1 MGYLD
6 NIPQAMRECKQ
17 WMLAGPDK
25 APRAVDYANE
35 TTYPGAKNNPTQRM
49 DYKEARF
56 WAEQLGMYIGF
67 VPLPTDPFTIIDL
80 DWKDNKVYDVDAND
94 LKIGLYQQAVQETY
108 VERSLSGKGV
118 HIVVAGKLPH
128 DFNASSAGVE
138 CYGNKGFVVMTG
150 RLESA
155 STEVS
160 QQQNWLD
167 YLATKYRRAF
177 EDSAS
182 REPYN
187 KHLVNNPPQS
197 EIDLDDSLIASMSTW
212 RNAANLERY
221 FYGHDLRPDGGGGS
235 EGDLA
240 LMQAFLKFTQSEHKP
255 EAAMRMFMRTPRA
268 KLREPYK
275 RATSNWDQYL
285 DRTLYGAKVRVM
297 ADEKRAKDFDMGA
310 GSRAMLDGYLAKM
323 NPPAETA
330 PAQAPIN
337 MGGMGQRP
345 PVPGIEPEAPFM
357 GFKWLTGDELEQ
369 QPDIDW
375 VVKGIFPTKGVA
387 AVYGESGAGKSLV
400 VMDML
405 AAIADGK
412 KWFGLRTKQLPVSI
426 FALEGEGGL
435 KGRKRAWEQQNQRKY
450 PNSVFFWDS
459 GANGQFALRDADQRQ
474 DYNKK
479 RLIQLCADLIANGRR
494 GGVVVI
500 DTLNQASDGADEN
513 SSRDM
518 GELLRAMKFIQRE
531 TDSLVI
537 IVHHSTK
544 SKENQSMRGHSS
556 LYGAMDGII
565 EVLRDVWT
573 ESGELWK
580 DRRGWL
586 VKKAK
591 DGRDGGKHFFDM
603 VEHEVG
609 MTQLDGPITGATIRP
624 VDKVLVD
631 EQTGVVTDLFVG
643 TFDKP
648 NGSSGKSTEQKS
660 GKQSREM
667 KHRAGDGNA
676 PPPTNA
682 RSRETYTPAERAAAN
697 DPTRNAPAPVATNKA
712 LIIRAA
718 MQVGTSV
725 LNKGKAGAPEH
736 AYPAPLEEV
745 LDVGAKMK
753 GGVDEKQDRR
763 NLKTAVGKMV
773 ELGEIGYAVDQNDIR
788 WVWSIG

>member
-35 TTYPGAKNNPTQRM
+35 TSYPGAKNNPAQRM
-49 DYKEARF
+49 DYNEARY
-56 WAEQLGMYIGF
+56 WAEHLGLYMGF
-67 VPLPTDPFTIIDL
+67 VPLPSDPFTIIDL

-118 HIVVAGKLPH
+118 HIVVEGKLAH
-128 DFNASSAGVE
+128 DFNASTAGVE
-138 CYGNKGFVVMTG
+138 CYGNKGFVVITG

-155 STEVS
+155 TNAIS
-160 QQQNWLD
+160 QQQSWLD

-177 EDSAS
+177 EDAAVSES
-182 REPYN
+182 YN
-187 KHLVNNPPQS
+187 KQLVNDPPKS
-197 EIDLDDSLIASMSTW
+197 EIDLDDALIASVSTW
-212 RNAANLERY
+212 RNNEKLSKY
-221 FYGHDLRPDGGGGS
+221 FYGQDLRPDGGGGS

-240 LMQAFLKFTQSEHKP
+240 LIQAFLKFTQSEHKP

-285 DRTLYGAKVRVM
+285 GRTLYGAKVRVM

-310 GSRAMLDGYLAKM
+310 GSRAMLDGYLEKM
-323 NPPAETA
+323 NPKPEPESAA
-330 PAQAPIN
+330 VN
-337 MGGMGQRP
+337 MGAMGQRA

-369 QPDIDW
+369 QQDIDW

-450 PNSVFFWDS
+450 PNSIFFWDS
-459 GANGQFALRDADQRQ
+459 AANGQFALRDGDSRQ

-537 IVHHSTK
+537 IVHHATK
-544 SKENQSMRGHSS
+544 SKDNQSMRGHGS

-565 EVLRDVWT
+565 EVIRDVWT
-573 ESGELWK
+573 ADGELWK

-591 DGRDGGKHFFDM
+591 DGRDGGEHFFDM
-603 VEHEVG
+603 VEHDVG

-631 EQTGVVTDLFVG
+631 EQTGVITELYVG

-648 NGSSGKSTEQKS
+648 NGSGGKSTRNQN
-660 GKQSREM
+660 GGRQSREM
-667 KHRAGDGNA
+667 QHRAGDAQA
-676 PPPTNA
+676 PKVTDTRA
-682 RSRETYTPAERAAAN
+682 RDTYTPAERAAAN
-697 DPTRNAPAPVATNKA
+697 DPTRTPPAIPTNKM
-712 LIIRAA
+712 LLIRAA
-718 MQVGTSV
+718 LQVGSSV
-725 LNKGKAGAPEH
+725 LNKGKAGAPDH
-736 AYPAPLEEV
+736 VYPAPLEEV

-763 NLKTAVGKMV
+763 NLKTAIGKMV
-773 ELGEIGYAVDQNDIR
+773 ELGEIGYAVDENEIR
-788 WVWSIG
+788 WVWAVS